1 VLCTALD
8 GDVLATD
15 APTRP
20 SLEWKRCR
28 SVFVPANTVHIM
40 RFSGRAIA
48 CLYADP
54 AAPDVAT
61 IARDMGERAG
71 KLLVRHRH
79 EDGLARVLGQYAARA
94 ISRESLQRSLLDLLG
109 LSEPEEPT
117 DERVARAIQ
126 AIREQ
131 PSKPHSLRS
140 LAAEVGISESRLRHA
155 FKDATGVPVRRFRL
169 WVRISTALRMVQ
181 QGATLTE
188 AALDS
193 GFSSSAHLSNA
204 YRGMFGMT
212 PSEVMEAERQSR
224 ELTSPRRSEPRGAR
238 ALDAAAGLPASM
250 PIAPRAAGST
260 SSRRR
265 TARSAS

>member
-1 VLCTALD
+1 MGARVLYVGRAFDLAAHKSAVSVLCTALD

-20 SLEWKRCR
+20 SPEWRRCR

-40 RFSGRAIA
+40 RFTGRAIA

-61 IARDMGERAG
+61 IAGDMGERAG
-71 KLLVRHRH
+71 KLLVRHRN

-94 ISRESLQRSLLDLLG
+94 IGRESLQRSLLDLLG
-109 LSEPEEPT
+109 LSEPEEPA

-169 WVRISTALRMVQ
+169 WIRISNALRLVQ

-224 ELTSPRRSEPRGAR
+224 AIPPRS
-238 ALDAAAGLPASM
+238 
-250 PIAPRAAGST
+250 AGS
-260 SSRRR
+260 SGSRRG